1 MSYRGVNSRL
11 NNANFHEHILKQAGH
26 TALWRQYISAS
37 AGVSVA
43 GFGSAESYREQMIT
57 AIFGQG
63 VVATNTEDQRAAG
76 MLAAGTLR
84 ITTQQRLAS
93 EDEIVWRGVRY
104 TVETESQ
111 PSLMDTTWMAT
122 IVRRET

>member
-1 MSYRGVNSRL
+1 MSYRGVNSRRNNL
-11 NNANFHEHILKQAGH
+11 NFQSEILRQAGH
-26 TALWRQYISAS
+26 TALWRQWISAS
-37 AGVSVA
+37 AGASFA
-43 GFGSAESYREQMIT
+43 GFGSAEYYREQVIT
-57 AIFGQG
+57 AIIGQG
-63 VVATNTEDQRAAG
+63 IVATNTEDQRAAG

-104 TVETESQ
+104 SVETESQ
-111 PSLMDTTWMAT
+111 PSLMDGTWMAT